1 MPIEIQGPDGSTVQ
15 FPDGTPPDVMTKAMR
30 DKFGGPVAP
39 QAEPSFARRLAQ
51 SAGINPPANLEAQT
65 DVYQRG
71 VVRGM
76 RDPIDAGAQL
86 LTRGL
91 EALSPAGTSA
101 DSFMKG
107 ERQNVEQI
115 NKTVEHQYQQQR
127 GQAGLS
133 GFDPGRLIGN
143 VAGTAPLATLA
154 PAGIVGGAATG
165 AATGALQPVYGQ
177 EGEDGSFWSQKGKQT
192 AIGGVSGAAGAAIAK
207 ALSRIISP
215 KSSPEV
221 QRLMDMGVSPTP
233 GQTLGGA
240 AKRIEDAA
248 TSIPLVGDVV
258 KRGQTRAMEEFNRGT
273 INEALKPIGEKL
285 GGKTMLGREAIDEAI
300 TKVSSA
306 YDDLLPKM
314 VAKADPQF
322 VADMTQ
328 LRSLSGNM
336 LPDRQKQFQQI
347 AMDKLFSKFNPQTQ
361 TISGTELKVVESEL
375 GRLARNFGG
384 SQDADQRLLGD
395 AVKQLQANLRSLVE
409 RSNPQFADQLG
420 KINSSYAQVIRLQR
434 AAGYLGAED
443 GVFSPSQL
451 LSAVKASDR
460 SLNKRAFARGDA
472 LLQDTAEAG
481 KSVLGPR
488 VPDSGTPLRAMVGG
502 GLLAGAAGGGG
513 ALAGINPIAAGGAG
527 LGLLAG
533 YTPVGQRL
541 TANLLARRPEAATPL
556 AQAIEQALPYIGS
569 GAGAAGLGLLGTPR

>member
-1 MPIEIQGPDGSTVQ
+1 MPIEVQGPDGSVVQ
-15 FPDGTPPDVMTKAMR
+15 FPDGTTPDVMTRAMQQ
-30 DKFGGPVAP
+30 KFGGPQA

-51 SAGINPPANLEAQT
+51 SVGINPPANLEAQT
-65 DVYQRG
+65 EMYQKG
-71 VVRGM
+71 AVRGL

-91 EALSPAGTSA
+91 EAISPAGTSA
-101 DSFMKG
+101 DTFMKG

-115 NKTVEHQYQQQR
+115 NKTAEDQYQQQR
-127 GQAGLS
+127 TQAGLS

-143 VAGTAPLATLA
+143 VAATAPLAALA
-154 PAGIVGGAATG
+154 PAGIVGGAVTG
-165 AATGALQPVYGQ
+165 AASGALQPVYGQ

-192 AIGGVSGAAGAAIAK
+192 AVGTGAGAVGAGIAK
-207 ALSRIISP
+207 VISRLISP

-221 QRLMDMGVSPTP
+221 QQLMDMGVRPTP
-233 GQTLGGA
+233 GQTLGGV

-248 TSIPLVGDVV
+248 TSIPLVGDVI
-258 KRGQTRAMEEFNRGT
+258 KRGQTRAIEDFNRGT
-273 INEALKPIGEKL
+273 INKALEPIGEKL
-285 GGKTMLGREAIDEAI
+285 SGKTLLGRDAIDEAI
-300 TKVSSA
+300 TKVSGA

-314 VAKADPQF
+314 IAKADPKF
-322 VADMTQ
+322 VTDMTQ
-328 LRSLSGNM
+328 LRSMTGGM
-336 LPDRQKQFQQI
+336 VAERQAQFNKI

-361 TISGTELKVVESEL
+361 TISGPELKVAESEL
-375 GRLARNFGG
+375 GRLAKNY
-384 SQDADQRLLGD
+384 SNSADADQRMLGD
-395 AVKQLQANLRSLVE
+395 AIKQLQANLRSLVG

-451 LSAVKASDR
+451 LSAVKASDP

-472 LLQDTAEAG
+472 LMQDVAEAG

-502 GLLAGAAGGGG
+502 GLLAGSMGG
-513 ALAGINPIAAGGAG
+513 AGAAAGINPLMAGGVGA
-527 LGLLAG
+527 GLLAG
-533 YTPVGQRL
+533 YTPMGQGL
-541 TANLLARRPEAATPL
+541 TASLLARRPEAAAPL
-556 AQAIEQALPYIGS
+556 AEAIERALPYVGS
-569 GAGAAGLGLLGTPR
+569 GAGAAGLGLMGLPR